1 MNNNTVEMLRERL
14 LLARRQALLGLGVAE
29 DDLSWI
35 EQNRE
40 IELEERAQD
49 EAASDVLARREEH
62 DYRRVCEIQDALDRI
77 SEGTYGVCVS
87 CGETIPTGR
96 LLALPEA
103 AMCADCA
110 EEAEGN
116 WVSEAAARSTRER
129 EVEAP
134 RSLRS
139 ELVGLS
145 DSEIVAMAEE
155 RLRTDVGTAL
165 DELRIL
171 CRHGAVTLAGETAND
186 ELRQIAIR
194 ILEEELGLEIVDRVR
209 VRGSA
214 APQARARAKVSTA
227 ATAKGDRADDVFAA
241 AEEGA
246 DYTPPARPVAE
257 KE

>member
-1 MNNNTVEMLRERL
+1 MKGNTIETLRERL
-14 LLARRQALLGLGVAE
+14 LLARREALLGLGIAE

-49 EAASDVLARREEH
+49 EAASDVLARREER
-62 DYRRVCEIQDALDRI
+62 DYRKVREIQDALDRI
-77 SEGTYGVCVS
+77 SEGTYGTCVG
-87 CGETIPTGR
+87 CGEGIPPER

-103 AMCADCA
+103 SMCADCA

-116 WVSEAAARSTRER
+116 WVKKLAAESTREQ
-129 EVEAP
+129 EIEAP
-134 RSLRS
+134 RTLRS
-139 ELVGLS
+139 ELVGVS
-145 DSEIVAMAEE
+145 DSEIVAMAKE
-155 RLRTDVGTAL
+155 RLRTEVGAAL
-165 DELRIL
+165 DELRII
-171 CRHGAVTLAGETAND
+171 CRHGIVTLAGETAND
-186 ELRQIAIR
+186 ELRQIAVR
-194 ILEEELGLEIVDRVR
+194 ILAEEAGLEIVDRVR

-214 APQARARAKVSTA
+214 ATQGRARGELVSTA
-227 ATAKGDRADDVFAA
+227 KVDRSDDVFAA

>member
-1 MNNNTVEMLRERL
+1 MKKDKIETLRERL
-14 LLARRQALLGLGVAE
+14 LSARRQALLGLGIAE

-49 EAASDVLARREEH
+49 EAASDVLARREER
-62 DYRRVCEIQDALDRI
+62 DYRKVREIQDALDRI
-77 SEGTYGVCVS
+77 SEGTYGVCVG
-87 CGETIPTGR
+87 CGETILTER

-103 AMCADCA
+103 SMCADCA

-116 WVSEAAARSTRER
+116 WVKKLVAESTSEQ

-139 ELVGLS
+139 ELVGVS
-145 DSEIVAMAEE
+145 DSEIAAMAKD
-155 RLRTDVGTAL
+155 RLRTEVGAAL
-165 DELRIL
+165 DELRLI
-171 CRHGAVTLAGETAND
+171 CRHGIVTVAGETAND

-214 APQARARAKVSTA
+214 ATQARASGEVVTTA
-227 ATAKGDRADDVFAA
+227 EGGRSDDVFTT